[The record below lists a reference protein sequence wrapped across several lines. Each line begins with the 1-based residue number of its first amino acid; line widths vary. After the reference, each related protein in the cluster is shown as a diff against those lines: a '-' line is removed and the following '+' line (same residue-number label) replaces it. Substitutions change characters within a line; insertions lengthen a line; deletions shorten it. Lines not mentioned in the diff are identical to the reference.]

1 MRKAIVLLMMAM
13 VVGGCVRPASITPE
27 TDAGLVSIRLPV
39 GYIPNVQFAPL
50 YVAMERGYF
59 REEGL
64 DVRLDYSMETDG
76 VALVGAGTIPFAVA
90 SGEQVLLGR
99 AQGLP
104 VVYILAWYQRFPV
117 GISASVQQKLRQPA
131 DLRGKKIGL
140 PGLYGA
146 SYIGLRAL
154 LEAGGLKESD
164 VTLESIGYNQVE
176 VLMAG
181 RVDAAVIYTPNEP
194 VQLRAKGFA
203 VDTLQTSDYLALVG
217 NGLIANESVLR
228 DQPELARKM
237 ARAMLRGMQAA
248 LDEPNAAYAICQSYV
263 TGLAQADETVQRQV
277 LAASMEL
284 WKAPRLGY
292 SEPASWQ
299 NMQQI
304 LLKMGLLKAPLN
316 LALAFSNIYLP

>member
-1 MRKAIVLLMMAM
+1 M
-13 VVGGCVRPASITPE
+13 
-27 TDAGLVSIRLPV
+27 VSIRLPV

-50 YVAMERGYF
+50 YVAMEKGYF

-76 VALVGAGTIPFAVA
+76 VALVGAGTLPFSVA

-104 VVYILAWYQRFPV
+104 VVYILAWYQRYPV
-117 GISASVQQKLRQPA
+117 GVTAPAALDLRSPSE
-131 DLRGKKIGL
+131 LRGKKIGL

-146 SYIGLRAL
+146 NYIGLRAL

-164 VTLESIGYNQVE
+164 VTLESIGFNQVE
-176 VLMAG
+176 ALMSG
-181 RVDAAVIYTPNEP
+181 RVDAVSIYTPNEP
-194 VQLRAKGFA
+194 VQLEAKGMP
-203 VDTLQTSDYLALVG
+203 VLTLSAADYLPLVG
-217 NGLIANESVLR
+217 NGLITNETAAR
-228 DQPELARKM
+228 EQPDLARKM
-237 ARAMLRGMQAA
+237 ARAVLRGMQAA
-248 LDEPNAAYAICQSYV
+248 LDDPGAAYTTSQAYV
-263 TGLAQADETVQRQV
+263 AGLAQADEAVQRAV

-299 NMQQI
+299 NMQEI

-316 LALAFSNIYLP
+316 LAQAFSNMYLP